1 MYRCNRETDP
11 LKRFLEQNFYDL
23 LEISRSATPEEIL
36 RAYER
41 ARSLYGAGSL
51 AAYTLLSP
59 EQGAALARRIE
70 EAGDVLTDPEARAGY
85 DARLPAEEARPARPA
100 AEPSAQPPSPAA
112 SPPALSAPT
121 GNPFVPPEGAVW
133 TGELLRRARE
143 AQGLTVA
150 QMAERTKVS
159 RLHIEWVEGDRFE
172 QLPVAVYL
180 RGIVMCI
187 ARELRLDGQKV
198 ARSFLDRAA
207 GAPKTGR

>member
-1 MYRCNRETDP
+1 V
-11 LKRFLEQNFYDL
+11 KRFLEQNFYDL
-23 LEISRSATPEEIL
+23 LEISPSATPEEIL

-41 ARSLYGAGSL
+41 ARALYGAGSL

-59 EQGAALARRIE
+59 EEGAALARRIE

-85 DARLPAEEARPARPA
+85 DARLPAEEVRPSRTSPEPPAPAPPPA
-100 AEPSAQPPSPAA
+100 AL
-112 SPPALSAPT
+112 PPAPLAPIQK
-121 GNPFVPPEGAVW
+121 PFVPPEGAVW
-133 TGELLRRARE
+133 TGELLRQARE
-143 AQGLTVA
+143 ARGLTVV

-159 RLHIEWVEGDRFE
+159 RLHIECVEGDRFD

-198 ARSFLDRAA
+198 ARSFLERAA

>member
-1 MYRCNRETDP
+1 M
-11 LKRFLEQNFYDL
+11 KRFLGQNFYDL
-23 LEISRSATPEEIL
+23 LEISPSAPPEEIL

-41 ARSLYGAGSL
+41 ARALYGAGSL

-59 EQGAALARRIE
+59 EEGAVLARRIE

-85 DARLPAEEARPARPA
+85 DARLPAEEVRPARPSPEPPA
-100 AEPSAQPPSPAA
+100 PQPPPPAPPPAPSAPIQR
-112 SPPALSAPT
+112 
-121 GNPFVPPEGAVW
+121 PFVPPEGAVW

-143 AQGLTVA
+143 ARGLTVA

-159 RLHIEWVEGDRFE
+159 RLHIEWVEGDRFD
-172 QLPVAVYL
+172 QLPVQVYL

-198 ARSFLDRAA
+198 ARSYLERAS
-207 GAPKTGR
+207 GAPKAGR

>member
-1 MYRCNRETDP
+1 

-23 LEISRSATPEEIL
+23 LEISPSATPEEIL

-51 AAYTLLSP
+51 AAYALLSP
-59 EQGAALARRIE
+59 EEGAALARRIE

-85 DARLPAEEARPARPA
+85 DARLPAEEVRPARPA
-100 AEPSAQPPSPAA
+100 PEPSAQPPAA
-112 SPPALSAPT
+112 PPPPEAVPT
-121 GNPFVPPEGAVW
+121 WKPFVPPEGAVW
-133 TGELLRRARE
+133 TGELLRLARE
-143 AQGLTVA
+143 ARGMTVA

-159 RLHIEWVEGDRFE
+159 RMHIEAVEGDRFE
-172 QLPVAVYL
+172 HLPVPVYL

-198 ARSFLDRAA
+198 SRAYLERA
-207 GAPKTGR
+207 YGAPRAGH

>member
-1 MYRCNRETDP
+1 M
-11 LKRFLEQNFYDL
+11 KRFLGQNFYDL
-23 LEISRSATPEEIL
+23 LEISPSATPEEIL

-41 ARSLYGAGSL
+41 ARALYGAGSL

-59 EQGAALARRIE
+59 EEGAALARRIE

-85 DARLPAEEARPARPA
+85 DARLPAEEVRPARPSPEPPSQPPPPA
-100 AEPSAQPPSPAA
+100 AAPPVPSASSQK
-112 SPPALSAPT
+112 
-121 GNPFVPPEGAVW
+121 PFTPPEGAVW

-143 AQGLTVA
+143 ARGLTVA

-159 RLHIEWVEGDRFE
+159 RLHIEWVEGDRFD
-172 QLPVAVYL
+172 QLPVQVYL

-198 ARSFLDRAA
+198 ARSYLERAS
-207 GAPKTGR
+207 GAPKAGR

>member
-1 MYRCNRETDP
+1 LYRCNRETDP

-100 AEPSAQPPSPAA
+100 AEPPAQPPSPAA

-198 ARSFLDRAA
+198 ARSFLERAA

>member
-1 MYRCNRETDP
+1 

-23 LEISRSATPEEIL
+23 LEISPSATPEEIL

-51 AAYTLLSP
+51 AAYALLSP
-59 EQGAALARRIE
+59 DEGAALARRIE

-85 DARLPAEEARPARPA
+85 DARLPAEEVRPARPA
-100 AEPSAQPPSPAA
+100 PETPAQQPPVPA
-112 SPPALSAPT
+112 PPPSEAAPT
-121 GNPFVPPEGAVW
+121 WKPFEPPEGAVW
-133 TGELLRRARE
+133 TGELLRQARE
-143 AQGLTVA
+143 AHGMTVA

-159 RLHIEWVEGDRFE
+159 RMHIEAVEGDRFE
-172 QLPVAVYL
+172 QLPVPVYL

-198 ARSFLDRAA
+198 SRSYLERAS
-207 GAPKTGR
+207 GAPRAGH

>member
-100 AEPSAQPPSPAA
+100 AEPPAQPPSPAA

-150 QMAERTKVS
+150 QMAERTTVS

-198 ARSFLDRAA
+198 ARSFLERAA

>member
-1 MYRCNRETDP
+1 

-23 LEISRSATPEEIL
+23 LEISPSATPEEIL

-51 AAYTLLSP
+51 AAYALLSP
-59 EQGAALARRIE
+59 EEGAALARRIE

-85 DARLPAEEARPARPA
+85 DARLPAEEVRPARPSP
-100 AEPSAQPPSPAA
+100 EPSAQPPPVTA
-112 SPPALSAPT
+112 PPPPEAAPT
-121 GNPFVPPEGAVW
+121 WKPFVPPEGAVW
-133 TGELLRRARE
+133 TGELLRQARE
-143 AQGLTVA
+143 AHGMTVA

-159 RLHIEWVEGDRFE
+159 RMHIEAVEGDRFE
-172 QLPVAVYL
+172 QLPVPVYL

-198 ARSFLDRAA
+198 SRAYLERA
-207 GAPKTGR
+207 YGAPRAGH

>member
-1 MYRCNRETDP
+1 

-23 LEISRSATPEEIL
+23 LEISPSATPEEIL

-51 AAYTLLSP
+51 AAYALLSP
-59 EQGAALARRIE
+59 EEGAALARRIE

-85 DARLPAEEARPARPA
+85 DARLPAEEVRPARPA
-100 AEPSAQPPSPAA
+100 PEPSAQPPPA
-112 SPPALSAPT
+112 PPPPEAVPT
-121 GNPFVPPEGAVW
+121 WKPFVPPEGAVW
-133 TGELLRRARE
+133 TGELLRQARE
-143 AQGLTVA
+143 AHGMTVA

-159 RLHIEWVEGDRFE
+159 RMHIEAVEGDRFE
-172 QLPVAVYL
+172 QLPVPVYL

-198 ARSFLDRAA
+198 SRAYLERA
-207 GAPKTGR
+207 YGAPRAGH